1 MLSLKSLSTT
11 KGAKLKKSLILLI
24 ILFLLSL
31 LTTTIARATENDF
44 TGKPI
49 PETIGLKGTE
59 LSAKTVTINPYKDN
73 NQKLYGIVG
82 KTQMIKFDEPVKRIS
97 ITDPSFA
104 DLVLLSPKEL
114 LLNGKKAGRTS
125 LIFWGN
131 SEKPI
136 FFNLVVQQDTD
147 ALIQAIEQIAPSEN
161 ITYNFTDDGLILSGH
176 ISSTSIKKNI
186 EEVVKAYNI
195 KLVDLTES
203 PTKQVLLE
211 VKITEASRN
220 FTKTLQT
227 QFSLGQNSSSFLTD
241 VLGITN
247 LSSLANAVVNPIKD
261 GTPGQLVFATT
272 DIAAAISAAE
282 SKGMVKILAEPKL
295 LAIDGQPGS
304 FNVGQ
309 EIPYPASVGLSST
322 TSYSFK
328 NTGVILNFTP
338 TILEKS
344 NRVILKLTP
353 EISEI
358 DTSYDS
364 STGVPGF
371 KTRKVDT
378 TVELAD
384 GETLIIAGLLS
395 HRASNSDYKVPWLGD
410 LPGVGFL
417 FSSYKREKADVELVI
432 FITPKIVDTNANNDR
447 IGL

>member
-1 MLSLKSLSTT
+1 M
-11 KGAKLKKSLILLI
+11 KKSLILLI

-31 LTTTIARATENDF
+31 LTVNFANATESDF
-44 TGKPI
+44 TNVPI
-49 PETIGLKGTE
+49 PQQLGMRGMA
-59 LSAKTVTINPYKDN
+59 SAKTITVSPYKDN
-73 NQKLYGIVG
+73 NQKLYSVVG
-82 KTQMIKFDEPVKRIS
+82 KTQLIKFDEPVKRIS

-104 DLVLLSPKEL
+104 DLVLLSPKEM
-114 LLNGKKAGRTS
+114 LLNGKKTGRTS
-125 LIFWGN
+125 LVFWGS

-147 ALIQAIEQIAPSEN
+147 AMMQAIEQVAPNEKIN
-161 ITYNFTDDGLILSGH
+161 YNFTDDGLILSGH
-176 ISSTSIKKNI
+176 VSSTSIKKNV
-186 EEVVKAYNI
+186 EEVIKAYNV

-211 VKITEASRN
+211 VKITEASRS
-220 FTKTLQT
+220 FTKDLKT
-227 QFSLGQNSSSFLTD
+227 QFSLGQDSANFLSKA
-241 VLGITN
+241 LGITN
-247 LSSLANAVVNPIKD
+247 LSSLTNGSSNPGGTNAD
-261 GTPGQLVFATT
+261 GSLILPGQFIFASK
-272 DIAAAISAAE
+272 DITAAITAGE
-282 SKGMVKILAEPKL
+282 SKGVVKILAEPKL
-295 LAIDGQPGS
+295 LAIDAQAGS

-309 EIPYPASVGLSST
+309 EIPYPSSVGLSQT

-344 NRVILKLTP
+344 NRVILKLSP

-358 DTSYDS
+358 DKSYAA
-364 STGVPGF
+364 TNGVPGF

-395 HRASNSDYKVPWLGD
+395 HRATKSVHQVPGLGD
-410 LPGVGFL
+410 IPGIGFL
-417 FSSYKREKADVELVI
+417 FSSKEREKADIEIVI
-432 FITPKIVDTNANNDR
+432 FITPKIVETNQDSDR